1 MTTTIEKSFQVELA
15 AVEPPAL
22 GLHTDLSNESYH
34 ADKTS
39 LSSSGA
45 RKLLPPS
52 CPAKFRYEQDNPP
65 ASTKTFD
72 YGNAAH
78 KTVLGNGPKLI
89 LVDHDAWTTKEA
101 KAEVADARA
110 QGGIPLK
117 RHEMQMVK
125 DMAAAIRRHPLAS
138 ALLEPAFGAPEQSGF
153 WIDGPTGIRRRVR
166 FDWLPSI
173 QSGRLIIPDYKGLAL
188 DTAIP
193 TPTGWTTIRDL
204 SVGDQVF
211 DAAGKPCTVTAK
223 SEVHMRRCYRMRF
236 DDGSSVICDD
246 EHLWVTTA
254 GRNSPGSRYTTAV
267 RTTEQIRQTL
277 KLHGQRQHRIQVAGA
292 LQLPAA
298 ELPIH
303 PYVLGCWLGDGNTS
317 SGRIS
322 KPDQELFDRIAD
334 CGYQLGKTAP
344 SNHKCPTRTVY
355 GLSTQ
360 LRAIGLLGHKSIP
373 PIYLRAG
380 YEQRLELL
388 RGLMDTDGSWNSTRH
403 QAVFTS
409 TDKALAEDVREL
421 ACSLGQR
428 AIVHAVTQSGFGLTV
443 EAYRVTFTPT
453 NGMNPFALSRKAD
466 KVHVPTDKFSKRRVI
481 VAVEEIPTVP
491 TQCIAV
497 DSPDRTYLCTE
508 SMIPTHN
515 TAADASDDAMQ
526 KDIAKY
532 GYNCQAAWYE
542 EAAQALELGG
552 DDTEMLLI
560 VQENTPPYLVNIVG
574 FEFFSREIGRAKN
587 RVAIERFAECQS
599 TGYWPGYADNEPNY
613 LALPGYAENRDKE
626 IYL

>member
-1 MTTTIEKSFQVELA
+1 MTTTIEKSLQAELA

-65 ASTKTFD
+65 APTKTFD

-166 FDWLPSI
+166 FDWLPSM
-173 QSGRLIIPDYKGLAL
+173 QFGRLIIPDYK
-188 DTAIP
+188 
-193 TPTGWTTIRDL
+193 
-204 SVGDQVF
+204 
-211 DAAGKPCTVTAK
+211 
-223 SEVHMRRCYRMRF
+223 
-236 DDGSSVICDD
+236 
-246 EHLWVTTA
+246 
-254 GRNSPGSRYTTAV
+254 
-267 RTTEQIRQTL
+267 
-277 KLHGQRQHRIQVAGA
+277 
-292 LQLPAA
+292 
-298 ELPIH
+298 
-303 PYVLGCWLGDGNTS
+303 
-317 SGRIS
+317 
-322 KPDQELFDRIAD
+322 
-334 CGYQLGKTAP
+334 
-344 SNHKCPTRTVY
+344 
-355 GLSTQ
+355 
-360 LRAIGLLGHKSIP
+360 
-373 PIYLRAG
+373 
-380 YEQRLELL
+380 
-388 RGLMDTDGSWNSTRH
+388 
-403 QAVFTS
+403 
-409 TDKALAEDVREL
+409 
-421 ACSLGQR
+421 
-428 AIVHAVTQSGFGLTV
+428 
-443 EAYRVTFTPT
+443 
-453 NGMNPFALSRKAD
+453 
-466 KVHVPTDKFSKRRVI
+466 
-481 VAVEEIPTVP
+481 
-491 TQCIAV
+491 
-497 DSPDRTYLCTE
+497 
-508 SMIPTHN
+508 

-560 VQENTPPYLVNIVG
+560 VQEKKAPYLVNIVG